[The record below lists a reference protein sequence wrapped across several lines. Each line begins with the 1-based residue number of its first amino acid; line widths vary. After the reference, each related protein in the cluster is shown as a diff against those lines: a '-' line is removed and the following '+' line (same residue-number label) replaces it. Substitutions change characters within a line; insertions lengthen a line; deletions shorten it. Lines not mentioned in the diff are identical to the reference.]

1 MSEIVIDSIKV
12 RYMRYGD
19 HGRDVLLLH
28 GWGQNLEMMAYIAA
42 FLSKDFKDTSLDLP
56 GFGKSEEPYRAFS
69 VEDYSEWIRKFNEAL
84 DIKEPIIIAHSFGCR
99 IAFHYAY
106 KYPVNK
112 MVLTGAAGVMAKHD
126 LEWYL
131 RVYSYKAGKILLKP
145 FKGLS
150 AKLRQN
156 AGSSDYKNASEIM
169 KQILVKTVN
178 FDISPYLKDIK
189 PETLLVFGE
198 NDEATP
204 LWMGKK
210 MEKEMPDATLVVF
223 EGDDHF
229 AYFHQPDRFCRVL
242 DAFLRRDYE

>member
-1 MSEIVIDSIKV
+1 
-12 RYMRYGD
+12 
-19 HGRDVLLLH
+19 
-28 GWGQNLEMMAYIAA
+28 
-42 FLSKDFKDTSLDLP
+42 
-56 GFGKSEEPYRAFS
+56 
-69 VEDYSEWIRKFNEAL
+69 
-84 DIKEPIIIAHSFGCR
+84 
-99 IAFHYAY
+99 
-106 KYPVNK
+106 

-189 PETLLVFGE
+189 PETLLV
-198 NDEATP
+198 
-204 LWMGKK
+204 
-210 MEKEMPDATLVVF
+210 LV
-223 EGDDHF
+223 
-229 AYFHQPDRFCRVL
+229 RMMR
-242 DAFLRRDYE
+242 LRRFGWARRWKRKCLTRLWLSLKVMIISLISTNQIVFVEY